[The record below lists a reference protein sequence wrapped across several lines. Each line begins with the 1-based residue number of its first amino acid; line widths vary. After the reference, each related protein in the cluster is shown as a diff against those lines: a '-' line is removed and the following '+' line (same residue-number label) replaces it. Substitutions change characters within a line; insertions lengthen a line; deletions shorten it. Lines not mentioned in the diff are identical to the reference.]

1 MAALVVVALAAAGL
15 FYLAH
20 RNAASAA
27 DGGGLAFDLSG
38 PSAQLGASSDSELV
52 DLALQKLETNY
63 YRPIDPQTPIAGE
76 RKALIGILQHAVPD
90 ATLPQ
95 ETATGTQSDDAVLA
109 EKLLADAKDRYAKR
123 LGPSGDSELTQ
134 AALRGIMSS
143 VKDPYTEYM
152 SPHEAQSLEELLSG
166 GDFGGIGVY
175 IDEAKDGLITIYPIE
190 GTPAARAGM
199 KPQEVLDSVDG
210 HAIKGVPLSSVEGLI
225 RGPAGTKVLLDAHE
239 PAHAGTPATAEH
251 SYSIV
256 RDVIHVPTVLAKK
269 EGDIEYIRLADFG
282 TTSADEVHR
291 ALLQGKTNG
300 AKGYILDLRDN
311 GGGLLRAA
319 VDISS
324 FIIPQGTIVSTIDR
338 AGNRDVESANG
349 DAIPNLGPIVVLVNK
364 YTASASEITSGALQD
379 YRAATIIG
387 TKTFGKGVVQNVYR
401 MPDQGSLKITTA
413 RYVTPLGRDIQHRGI
428 TPDVVIEQDPLI
440 WPGSTNDKQLEAA
453 KARLQHL
460 IRS

>member
-300 AKGYILDLRDN
+300 AKG
-311 GGGLLRAA
+311 
-319 VDISS
+319 
-324 FIIPQGTIVSTIDR
+324 

-453 KARLQHL
+453 KARLQHI